1 MVVTIISPAHARGQ
15 PLLRLFDTVVG
26 IGIGVACKWTASAVF
41 SALRHE
47 GAETGEN

>member
-1 MVVTIISPAHARGQ
+1 MVVAIISPAHARGQ

-41 SALRHE
+41 SALRP
-47 GAETGEN
+47 GAAETEEH